1 VRLRRRGCRR
11 RQSLLCFPHV
21 PQTRLARE
29 SRQHTGSD
37 PEGDNPMKQIAIG
50 LAYLFGFYGFWLAI
64 LALAII
70 LTR

>member
-1 VRLRRRGCRR
+1 
-11 RQSLLCFPHV
+11 V
-21 PQTRLARE
+21 PQTCLARE